1 MAARVSPAA
10 PWAARVSL
18 AAPWVVVSAPWSC
31 AACTF
36 RNEGEAA
43 ACAVCLARRAQGAA
57 SAAPLTAAL
66 VESWSAADV
75 ARWVAS
81 LPGMTRAHGAVFV
94 RGEVT
99 GRRLLR
105 MRVPELVAAG
115 LLVGP
120 AVDVDEA
127 LQRVRGAGAGD
138 GRGAGAGDGRG
149 GGDAALPQGPSL
161 FEYLAATTTWAGVGL
176 SAGVSAG
183 AAAVAAT
190 AAGLGRQVAA
200 TSERVAS
207 HPSVSPHLS
216 AFNCA
221 FAEGALPRVRAAGYN
236 AGTLASDAVIGGLAA
251 VGTAGTQASN
261 LALRSLSLR

>member
-10 PWAARVSL
+10 PWATRVSL

-161 FEYLAATTTWAGVGL
+161 FEYLADNDVGRRRPQRWRERGRRGRRRDGCGPRQAGRCDLGARSFAPVGVATPQRL
-176 SAGVSAG
+176 Q
-183 AAAVAAT
+183 
-190 AAGLGRQVAA
+190 L
-200 TSERVAS
+200 
-207 HPSVSPHLS
+207 
-216 AFNCA
+216 
-221 FAEGALPRVRAAGYN
+221 RVR
-236 AGTLASDAVIGGLAA
+236 
-251 VGTAGTQASN
+251 
-261 LALRSLSLR
+261 